1 MPTITFDTH
10 SFIKKLKAVGFSEEQ
25 AEVFAD
31 EQRKLIEDQLVTKQY
46 LDFKMKELEHSLVL
60 KLGIMLSAS
69 IAILSVLIK
78 VL

>member
-78 VL
+78 VQ